1 MKSICHYC
9 LFFYRPSSFS
19 FFCGMLPSPTFCIP
33 SQFVSW
39 SAQPLE
45 PPSVILVNVLASDAP
60 TFLYL
65 FNEVFYD
72 KKSVISTSIAR
83 TPLIIS
89 DIKADRYSPEQQYL
103 SAYLPVHLPVIS
115 MAAYASRR
123 TTR

>member
-1 MKSICHYC
+1 MKSICCYS
-9 LFFYRPSSFS
+9 LFFYRPSPFS

-65 FNEVFYD
+65 FNEGFYY
-72 KKSVISTSIAR
+72 KKVS
-83 TPLIIS
+83 
-89 DIKADRYSPEQQYL
+89 YL
-103 SAYLPVHLPVIS
+103 SASPVHRSLS
-115 MAAYASRR
+115 A
-123 TTR
+123 T